1 MIDDAD
7 DLKGAERLDRRKLLK
22 RAGLAAAGTLGVG
35 TAYPLLEAKWCGISR
50 RVVALPR
57 LPPGFRGMTVAFLAD
72 LHHGPFVSLAYIRHV
87 VEMTRSLKPDLILL
101 GGDYVSKHPRYIA
114 PVCEELR
121 RLEAPL
127 GRFAVLGNHDHWEST
142 VESKA
147 QLDRAGFELV
157 DNRGTWLGRGTDRLR
172 ICGVGDLWTDDQDL
186 DSALDD
192 ADESDAVIL
201 LSHNPDF
208 AESVRDPRISL
219 MLSGHTHGGQVV
231 IPALGAPFTPTRF
244 GAKYL
249 GGLVQGPACPVF
261 VSRGVGTSGPP
272 VRLLCRPEVVLL
284 TLT

>member
-1 MIDDAD
+1 MTDDSKA
-7 DLKGAERLDRRKLLK
+7 AERFDRRKFFK
-22 RAGLAAAGTLGVG
+22 RAGIAALGAAGVG
-35 TAYPLLEAKWCGISR
+35 TAYPMLEAKWCRLVRQSI
-50 RVVALPR
+50 ALPK
-57 LPPGFRGMTVAFLAD
+57 LPASFRGLTVAFLAD
-72 LHHGPFVSLAYIRHV
+72 LHHGPFTPLAYIRHV
-87 VEMTRSLKPDLILL
+87 VAMTNSLKPDLIVL
-101 GGDYVSKHPRYIA
+101 GGDYVSRSPRYIA
-114 PVCEELR
+114 PVCEAVR

-142 VESKA
+142 VESKVEM
-147 QLDRAGFELV
+147 DRAGFDRI
-157 DNRGTWLGRGTDRLR
+157 DNRGTWLRRGSDRVR
-172 ICGVGDLWTDDQDL
+172 ICGVGDLWTDRQDL
-186 DSALDD
+186 ASALGD

-201 LSHNPDF
+201 LSHNPDY
-208 AESVRDPRISL
+208 AEHLDDPRVSL

-231 IPALGAPFTPTRF
+231 LPGWGAPFSSSRY